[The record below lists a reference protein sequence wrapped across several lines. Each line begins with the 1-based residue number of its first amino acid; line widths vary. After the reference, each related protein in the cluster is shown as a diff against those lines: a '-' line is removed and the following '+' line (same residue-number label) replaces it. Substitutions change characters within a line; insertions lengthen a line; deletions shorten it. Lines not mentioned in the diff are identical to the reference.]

1 MTRTFE
7 DKPAVRDAVPFFL
20 GEYGPSGSGKTYSAL
35 RVATGMQRIT
45 GGDIYCID
53 SESRRALH
61 YADQFKFKHLEF
73 KAPFGSLDYL
83 AAIEHCYN
91 KGAKIIIVDSMS
103 HEHEGP
109 GGVLESHEA
118 EVLRMVAN
126 AEMHGKKVSRDNYNM
141 LAWARPKAERR
152 RLINTVLQ
160 MNANFIFCFR
170 AKEKIKLPKKGDPD
184 RTPRELGFMPI
195 AGEEFLYEMTLNCL
209 LLPNSGGV
217 PSWHPEESGEKMM
230 VKLPIQFKELFSKS
244 RPLDEDQG
252 EALAKWAAGII
263 YPSKDNDRPTIVD
276 AKASSPSSC
285 DSADSPLDHYLH
297 CKDQL
302 ENAGNMDELKI
313 LWKFATKHR
322 DKMTPAQFTE
332 IEMLKNKR
340 KAEFVEV
347 TA

>member
-83 AAIEHCYN
+83 AAIEHCCN

-103 HEHEGP
+103 HEHDGP
-109 GGVLESHEA
+109 GGHLEYHEREVERLSGGDSNKA
-118 EVLRMVAN
+118 ERV
-126 AEMHGKKVSRDNYNM
+126 KM
-141 LAWARPKAERR
+141 LAWAKPKAERR

-160 MNANFIFCFR
+160 VNANFIFCFR
-170 AKEKIKLPKKGDPD
+170 AKEKIKMPKRGSAD
-184 RTPRELGFMPI
+184 REIKELGFMPI

-209 LLPNSGGV
+209 LLPNSGGI

-230 VKLPIQFKELFSKS
+230 VKLPIQFKQLFAEKK
-244 RPLDEDQG
+244 PLDESTG
-252 EALAKWAAGII
+252 EALARWAAG
-263 YPSKDNDRPTIVD
+263 SKVSSNQSDTPTV
-276 AKASSPSSC
+276 SSPP
-285 DSADSPLDHYLH
+285 PLDGALLEKANKACNAFH
-297 CKDQL
+297 CDFQIGQGQL
-302 ENAGNMDELKI
+302 ESFLK
-313 LWKFATKHR
+313 R
-322 DKMTPAQFTE
+322 DKVRWNAADIDVLTGVYKK
-332 IEMLKNKR
+332 LR
-340 KAEFVEV
+340 KGAKPEEFFAAEVE
-347 TA
+347 